1 MLACFQKHPADVIA
15 SSRLK
20 SLPAG
25 LKIQGCVFN
34 SNLKFVPLTIKSVI
48 LVTLCKKNVSDI
60 LRIFT
65 FYIPKAGSGS
75 DLISFWWTG
84 NCLWRFGRPKTV
96 VQGLGPYL
104 GRTADV
110 FFCPTGLVPC
120 WDFVFGFDDIPHS
133 LSSAGPRGRCSDA
146 QDAQNNISQFGP
158 TWTVPL
164 TKIDTPPH
172 WFFKHPNGPHF
183 FNICLQFDKKI
194 II

>member
-1 MLACFQKHPADVIA
+1 MFWEFLLSTFPRLVLVLIWFLSDWLAIVCGD
-15 SSRLK
+15 
-20 SLPAG
+20 
-25 LKIQGCVFN
+25 
-34 SNLKFVPLTIKSVI
+34 
-48 LVTLCKKNVSDI
+48 LVD
-60 LRIFT
+60 
-65 FYIPKAGSGS
+65 
-75 DLISFWWTG
+75 
-84 NCLWRFGRPKTV
+84 PKTV

-133 LSSAGPRGRCSDA
+133 LSSAGPRGRCTDA
-146 QDAQNNISQFGP
+146 QDAQNNVSQFGP

-194 II
+194 FSHIVVLFMYNISFLFSFCTLWVGLLFF